1 MGARRSLERRLQ
13 DYEEAYRELA
23 SQLAET
29 GYLWPGSIS
38 VQRLTCGQPTCIC
51 HRDPERR
58 HGPYTYWSTKV
69 KGKTVNRLL
78 KPEET
83 TLYREWAENR
93 RRMEKLQRRMVRLS
107 QKVAPLLLRRLR
119 AQP

>member
-1 MGARRSLERRLQ
+1 MPARRSVEQRLR

-23 SQLAET
+23 SQLSAM

-38 VQRLTCGQPTCIC
+38 VQRLTCGKPNCGC
-51 HRDPERR
+51 HQDPERR

-78 KPEET
+78 RPEEAE
-83 TLYREWAENR
+83 LYQEWIENR
-93 RRMEKLQRRMVRLS
+93 RRMETLQRRMVRLS
-107 QKVAPLLLRRLR
+107 QKVAPLLLRQKRV
-119 AQP
+119 QP